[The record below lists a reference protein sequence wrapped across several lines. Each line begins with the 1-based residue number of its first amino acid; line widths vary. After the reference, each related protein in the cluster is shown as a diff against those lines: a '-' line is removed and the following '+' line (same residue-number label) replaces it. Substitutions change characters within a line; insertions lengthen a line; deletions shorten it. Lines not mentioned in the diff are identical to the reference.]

1 MTVPASLLR
10 LWLAHCWQVHW
21 QKPTNLIVIKHC
33 MVWLWEVGV
42 KTQCVLKCKSVD
54 HKHVWM
60 QRESRQKGMVEGV
73 HTNKAMAVSLL
84 NDCVVVGDTVGMV
97 VVTVC
102 CGMDVECKR
111 MLGYTQNT
119 DCTKVV

>member
-1 MTVPASLLR
+1 M
-10 LWLAHCWQVHW
+10 
-21 QKPTNLIVIKHC
+21 
-33 MVWLWEVGV
+33 WLWEASV

-97 VVTVC
+97 VVAVC
-102 CGMDVECKR
+102 CGMDVECNR
-111 MLGYTQNT
+111 MWGCTQKT